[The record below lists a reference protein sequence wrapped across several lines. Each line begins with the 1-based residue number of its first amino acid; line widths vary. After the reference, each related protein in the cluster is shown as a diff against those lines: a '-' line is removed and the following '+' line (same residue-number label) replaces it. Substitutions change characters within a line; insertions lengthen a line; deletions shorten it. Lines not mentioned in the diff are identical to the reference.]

1 MSTNSSATGSILSGL
16 DSVNATLG
24 GSDEA
29 STALGLVHNLHF
41 LLLEAKLLAS
51 ALGIIYLGSHASL
64 RRPPSASP
72 SASAKDKTCRK
83 QDKEENA
90 IQGLEPSDAIIFPL
104 LASMILVGLY
114 YLIQWLNDPTLLNKI
129 LRWYMSTMSTAS
141 LLTLYSHFMQL
152 GTSLLFPRY
161 WRGRD
166 GNLRKVSQSTRSVSV
181 CDDVGNAIAGA
192 PPESNPLPGSL
203 AVFASSSRTRAVA
216 WELRGLLYR
225 PWDLDV
231 FIHGIVE
238 HKAQIKLAHVM
249 AFLLSVATALTYFST
264 SWPLL
269 SNVLGSGMCYASF
282 FVLSPTDFLT
292 GSLVLVGLFV
302 YDVVMVFYTPYM
314 VTVATQLDIPI
325 KLTFQS
331 AKRQSML
338 GLGDIVIPGMV
349 IAWALRLDLWLFYL
363 TKVKYEATDLKIMQK
378 DATSGELVI
387 KREKKHK
394 EIKARYVDVKGR
406 WGDAL
411 WTRGN
416 FFLGRAPRQQQP
428 TELAASVFPKTYFKA
443 AMTGYL
449 VGMMVTL
456 TMLLVFKQGQP
467 ALLYLVPGVLGA
479 LLVTALRRGEMKKVW
494 MYTEDGSL
502 DTMDVVVDLDG
513 EGQAAKTIGKVENGI
528 VDLTKGDGSRG
539 SDDSGDR
546 KGDNAK
552 EESDKEASTRPTGRV
567 AKGGH
572 RVLLLSLEAPSENE
586 AD

>member
-1 MSTNSSATGSILSGL
+1 MSTNSSASRSLLGEL
-16 DSVNATLG
+16 DSVNATLNG
-24 GSDEA
+24 DET
-29 STALGLVHNLHF
+29 SPVLGLVDNLGF
-41 LLLEAKLLAS
+41 LLLEIKLLAS
-51 ALGIIYLGSHASL
+51 ALGIIFVGSHASL

-72 SASAKDKTCRK
+72 SSSAKDKKCRTR
-83 QDKEENA
+83 DKEESA
-90 IQGLEPSDAIIFPL
+90 MQGLEPSDAIIFPL
-104 LASMILVGLY
+104 LASVMLVGLY

-141 LLTLYSHFMQL
+141 LLTLYSHLMQL

-181 CDDVGNAIAGA
+181 CDHVGNVVAGTA
-192 PPESNPLPGSL
+192 PESNPLPGFL
-203 AVFASSSRTRAVA
+203 AMFASSTRARAVA

-225 PWDLDV
+225 PWNFGIFV
-231 FIHGIVE
+231 HGIVE

-302 YDVVMVFYTPYM
+302 YDIVMVFYTPYM

-325 KLTFQS
+325 KLTFHS

-363 TKVKYEATDLKIMQK
+363 TKVKYEATHLKIMEK
-378 DATSGELVI
+378 DATSGELVT
-387 KREKKHK
+387 KTEKKHK

-416 FFLGRAPRQQQP
+416 FFLGRAPQHQQP
-428 TELAASVFPKTYFKA
+428 PELAASVFPKTYFKA
-443 AMTGYL
+443 AMAGYL
-449 VGMMVTL
+449 LGMVATL
-456 TMLLVFKQGQP
+456 TMLLVFRQGQP

-479 LLVTALRRGEMKKVW
+479 LLVTALRRGEVKKVW

-502 DTMDVVVDLDG
+502 DTMDVVVDLDE
-513 EGQAAKTIGKVENGI
+513 EGQAAKTIGKVENGVI
-528 VDLTKGDGSRG
+528 DLTKGDGSRA
-539 SDDSGDR
+539 SDDSGGG
-546 KGDNAK
+546 KGDKAK
-552 EESDKEASTRPTGRV
+552 AESDKEASRQPTGRV
-567 AKGGH
+567 AKGEH